1 MWLKIGFSALP
12 CLQSSG
18 AVQELYRLY
27 TTLVAEGLVYLP
39 LYSAKASFR
48 FFHVILYIP
57 W

>member
-39 LYSAKASFR
+39 LYSVKASFR
-48 FFHVILYIP
+48 FFHVILYIS